1 MTWRAGR
8 SGRPQRMR
16 GCRGA
21 ANALIIVGMTGVML
35 LAAGLAFDG
44 GRVLA
49 ARREAVDVA
58 RQAARAGAQAID
70 VGAVRGG
77 GVAVDPERAVGAAES
92 FLRSTG
98 HQGTAAVVGEDV
110 AVTVAITVDLPLLS
124 AAGVPST
131 TVTGQGSAHLVRG
144 ISEADG

>member
-1 MTWRAGR
+1 MSARAPR
-8 SGRPQRMR
+8 LR
-16 GCRGA
+16 GARGA
-21 ANALIIVGMTGVML
+21 ANALIIVAMTGVML

-44 GRVLA
+44 SRVLA

-70 VGAVRGG
+70 AGAVRAGR
-77 GVAVDPERAVGAAES
+77 VAVDPAQAVAAAEA

-98 HQGTAAVVGEDV
+98 HRGDVTAAGRDV
-110 AVTVAITVDLPLLS
+110 IVTVSIGVPLPLLS

-131 TVTGQGSAHLVRG
+131 TVTGRGSAHLVRG
-144 ISEADG
+144 ITEAEG